1 MLLTLKVVA
10 ISSLVA
16 VAVALG
22 GVSAG
27 VEAAPP
33 DLTSSPAGPV
43 TGVIVIF
50 SPTFARTGTTQPGI
64 LIVAPTSVGSLVVP
78 VQLPAVS
85 GTGPSL
91 TQLQIVIPGP
101 NPSQNTP
108 LALGQLLNMVLQPAP
123 QTGATGTSASGSLV
137 SVFATPSH

>member
-1 MLLTLKVVA
+1 MLLASKTVA

-22 GVSAG
+22 GVSTG
-27 VEAAPP
+27 VQAAPP
-33 DLTSSPAGPV
+33 DGTPSPAGPV
-43 TGVIVIF
+43 TGVIAIF
-50 SPTFARTGTTQPGI
+50 SPTFPGTARPGI
-64 LIVAPTSVGSLVVP
+64 LTVAPTSVGSLVVP
-78 VQLPAVS
+78 VQFPAIS
-85 GTGPSL
+85 GTGPAL

-108 LALGQLLNMVLQPAP
+108 LALGQLLTQVLRSAP
-123 QTGATGTSASGSLV
+123 QNGATGTSAPGSLV

>member
-1 MLLTLKVVA
+1 MLLASKTVA

-22 GVSAG
+22 GVSTG
-27 VEAAPP
+27 VQAASP
-33 DLTSSPAGPV
+33 DATPTPAGPV
-43 TGVIVIF
+43 AGVIVIF
-50 SPTFARTGTTQPGI
+50 SPTFPGTAQPGI
-64 LIVAPTSVGSLVVP
+64 LTVAPTSVGSLVVP
-78 VQLPAVS
+78 VQVPAIS

-108 LALGQLLNMVLQPAP
+108 LALGQLLNMVLRSAP
-123 QTGATGTSASGSLV
+123 QNGATGTTAPGSLV